1 MKTQGTV
8 AQLLPTAAFLIS
20 LSYRGCISCVVT
32 LEEHNPDLKMEIYTH
47 VSHEPSSSV
56 GWIRR
61 VSLSAL
67 SARHC
72 SGVTFLETGKQ

>member
-1 MKTQGTV
+1 M
-8 AQLLPTAAFLIS
+8 
-20 LSYRGCISCVVT
+20 T

-56 GWIRR
+56 GWIGR

-72 SGVTFLETGKQ
+72 SGVTFLETGKQCMRTRY